1 MAMNESR
8 QDGDSQG
15 EAPHPSY
22 VVDPSGKIRQP
33 SLCGVAKAVLVGS
46 HLWPFIG
53 AVTGTFPLLWIGVIL
68 FWGIMKDESKIIDD
82 QGRELMNVMLTFVVL
97 AVIPII
103 GWLALLVWIPVTLI
117 SAIRGAI
124 ATGRRGEYFRYPMTI
139 RFIT

>member
-1 MAMNESR
+1 MNDAG
-8 QDGDSQG
+8 QDWDSQA
-15 EAPHPSY
+15 EATHSPY

-33 SLCGVAKAVLVGS
+33 SVCGVAKTVLVGS
-46 HLWPFIG
+46 HLWPLIG
-53 AVTGTFPLLWIGVIL
+53 AVTGTLPLLWIGVII

-103 GWLALLVWIPVTLI
+103 GWLALVVWIPVTLI

-124 ATGRRGEYFRYPMTI
+124 ATGRRGEHFRYPMTF
-139 RFIT
+139 RFIS